1 MYKQNFF
8 KHFSSFCSFGTIQA
22 VQILLPLLALPYLT
36 RVLNPDNFGVL
47 MYFLAFSATLSVF
60 QEWGFNLSAVR
71 ALAKARGNRAE
82 IGEIS
87 AGVLSAKII
96 LSVGI
101 IFISIPLF
109 FVLPHASGAVLG
121 FALAVAYAIVFG
133 FNPLWFF
140 QGLGVG
146 VPRMALFDLLGGG
159 LVLILTFLFIKKPEQ
174 WSNYL
179 LFLFVIK
186 GIIYFGIN
194 FWIARCYAKN
204 KMRVA
209 AGIKALREA
218 GVLFVSRLASML
230 YTNCSIL
237 IFGLFLSATQIGA
250 LVLAEK
256 VARAFASLV
265 GPLNQTFFPEA
276 CASVSA
282 GQEQKNTLVG
292 VSFWLTF
299 GLMGLATLCMFV
311 FAPELVRLAYGQS
324 LPDAVFALRVLCL
337 LPPLLGCNL
346 VLATQVLLPHNYEK
360 QLAKLLFCV
369 ALLAIPCTFGLGYC
383 FGLHGAAWLSVLV
396 EGCIFLG
403 LLCYSRKISPA
414 ILVLS
419 WPELKTC
426 LKK

>member
-1 MYKQNFF
+1 MYKQKLF

-174 WSNYL
+174 WSN
-179 LFLFVIK
+179 
-186 GIIYFGIN
+186 
-194 FWIARCYAKN
+194 
-204 KMRVA
+204 
-209 AGIKALREA
+209 
-218 GVLFVSRLASML
+218 
-230 YTNCSIL
+230 
-237 IFGLFLSATQIGA
+237 
-250 LVLAEK
+250 
-256 VARAFASLV
+256 
-265 GPLNQTFFPEA
+265 
-276 CASVSA
+276 
-282 GQEQKNTLVG
+282 
-292 VSFWLTF
+292 
-299 GLMGLATLCMFV
+299 
-311 FAPELVRLAYGQS
+311 
-324 LPDAVFALRVLCL
+324 
-337 LPPLLGCNL
+337 
-346 VLATQVLLPHNYEK
+346 
-360 QLAKLLFCV
+360 
-369 ALLAIPCTFGLGYC
+369 
-383 FGLHGAAWLSVLV
+383 
-396 EGCIFLG
+396 
-403 LLCYSRKISPA
+403 
-414 ILVLS
+414 
-419 WPELKTC
+419 
-426 LKK
+426 